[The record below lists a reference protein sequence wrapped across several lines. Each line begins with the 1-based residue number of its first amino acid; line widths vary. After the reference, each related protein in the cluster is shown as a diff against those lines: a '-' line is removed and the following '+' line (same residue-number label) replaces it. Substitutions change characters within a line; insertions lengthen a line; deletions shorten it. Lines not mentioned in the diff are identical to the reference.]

1 MSASD
6 DARRADAAPETGDG
20 AGASDGLSASP
31 DFAVEIGV
39 FAGPLDLLLHLI
51 ESRELDIT
59 AVSLLAVTEQYME
72 HLRSA
77 ERINMAALAQFIGVG
92 ARLLLLK
99 SRALLPHDDEAAP
112 ATDDEGDA
120 EDLLRALEEYRRFK
134 SVAGQLREREEAG
147 RAYRREAA
155 PPPVPPGTGLDRVTL
170 ETLQRLFRE
179 VLERLPAEEPRSA
192 AAAPPPRIRLADR
205 VQRLAQL
212 LAQQPRLSFR
222 ALVSGA
228 TSRTIVVVD
237 FMAVL
242 ELIKARYLQA
252 TQADTFGDI
261 DLERV
266 PGAELPALTT
276 LAAIEDV
283 SGEG

>member
-1 MSASD
+1 M
-6 DARRADAAPETGDG
+6 
-20 AGASDGLSASP
+20 
-31 DFAVEIGV
+31 

-72 HLRSA
+72 HLRRA
-77 ERINMAALAQFIGVG
+77 DRINMAALAQFIGVG

-99 SRALLPHDDEAAP
+99 SRALLPRDEVVAP
-112 ATDDEGDA
+112 AADDEGDA
-120 EDLLRALEEYRRFK
+120 DDLVRALEEYRRFK

-179 VLERLPAEEPRSA
+179 VLERLPAEEPPVA
-192 AAAPPPRIRLADR
+192 ATAQPPRIRLTDR
-205 VQRLAQL
+205 VQRLVSVLQR
-212 LAQQPRLSFR
+212 QERLSFR
-222 ALVSGA
+222 ALIADA
-228 TSRTIVVVD
+228 TSRTLVVVD
-237 FMAVL
+237 FLAVL
-242 ELIKARYLQA
+242 ELVKARFLLA

-261 DLERV
+261 DLVRV
-266 PGAELPALTT
+266 PGAEPPA
-276 LAAIEDV
+276 LAAIEEDAR
-283 SGEG
+283 GL